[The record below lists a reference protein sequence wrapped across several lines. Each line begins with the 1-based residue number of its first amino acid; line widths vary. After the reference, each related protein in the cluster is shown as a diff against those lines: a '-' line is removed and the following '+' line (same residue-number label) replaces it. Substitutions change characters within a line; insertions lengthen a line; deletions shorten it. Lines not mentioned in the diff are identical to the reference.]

1 MKVFQYLLF
10 CITLLTFT
18 SCVYNNLNRNH
29 YLLSPDESLS
39 LTLHGDQKNISY
51 SLIKN
56 GNTLINQSKLGIV
69 ADQFEFAND
78 IQIENITRSRNNT
91 TWTQVWGEQKEIADH
106 HNELAVQLTSNSN
119 DIQMII
125 RFRLFNDGLG
135 FRYEIPEH
143 TELNEFKILD
153 ELTEFN
159 FAEDATSWWIP
170 AYSYRRFEFLYANTL
185 ISEISRD
192 TYSKLVEN
200 LNGPRLGPEAVHTP
214 FTVQRNDGT
223 CIAIHEANLTNY
235 SSMTLKADGTTKM
248 ECDLIPWSDGTKV
261 YTEVPFQ
268 SPWRTILVGNNP
280 AELAMSLSLIHI

>member
-261 YTEVPFQ
+261 
-268 SPWRTILVGNNP
+268 PWDHGTIAP
-280 AELAMSLSLIHI
+280 